1 MTPRKASLIAA
12 AGQWL
17 IRAILVTLRFRITD
31 RAGVTRRPAI
41 PPVLWTFW
49 HNRLFVVPYL
59 SEHFAP
65 FRRGVALTS
74 ASKDGELLA
83 ALLNCFG
90 VGAIRGSSSRR
101 GAVAWREM
109 RRAVEDG
116 CYVAVTPDGP
126 RGPRYSLNP
135 GLLLLAQKTGAPV
148 MPVRI
153 RYSRALEL
161 KTWDGFMI
169 PLPFSRV
176 DVVFDTPTLF
186 GSVKDNAEFESE
198 RLRLEALLRDD
209 NALSSLMSIK

>member
-1 MTPRKASLIAA
+1 MTPRKARLIAA

-17 IRAILVTLRFRITD
+17 IRAILVTLRFRIVD
-31 RAGVTRRPAI
+31 HAGVTRQPAI

-59 SEHFAP
+59 AERFAP
-65 FRRGVALTS
+65 GRRGAALTS

-83 ALLNCFG
+83 AILKCFG
-90 VGAIRGSSSRR
+90 VDAIRGSSSRR

-109 RRAVEDG
+109 RRALENG
-116 CYVAVTPDGP
+116 LYVAVTPDGP

-135 GLLLLAQKTGAPV
+135 GLLLLAQKTGVPV

-153 RYSRALEL
+153 RYGRALEL

-176 DVVFDTPTLF
+176 DVVFDTPIAF
-186 GSVKDNAEFESE
+186 ASVKDNADFEIE
-198 RLRLEALLRDD
+198 RVRLESLLCQD
-209 NALSSLMSIK
+209 NESAPPR

>member
-1 MTPRKASLIAA
+1 MTPRKARLIAA

-17 IRAILVTLRFRITD
+17 IRAILVTLRFKIVD
-31 RAGVTRRPAI
+31 HAGMTRQPAI
-41 PPVLWTFW
+41 RPVLWTFW

-59 SEHFAP
+59 FERFVQG
-65 FRRGVALTS
+65 RRGTALTS

-83 ALLNCFG
+83 AMLKCFG
-90 VGAIRGSSSRR
+90 VAAIRGSSSRR

-116 CYVAVTPDGP
+116 WYVAVTPDGP

-135 GLLLLAQKTGAPV
+135 GLLLLAQKTGTPV

-176 DVVFDTPTLF
+176 DVLFDTPIGF
-186 GSVKDNAEFESE
+186 ASVKDDADFETE
-198 RLRLEALLRDD
+198 RLRLESLLRKD
-209 NALSSLMSIK
+209 NESPLPVPG